1 MVHPGAIYLH
11 EAQSFF
17 VKDLNL
23 EEHVAYLKPIES
35 EYYTE
40 PLRGTEVTVLSTT
53 AQAAIPGGGKAWG
66 ELAGNNS
73 GHRLPQAALV
83 HA

>member
-1 MVHPGAIYLH
+1 MTIGTVDGESALWMVHPGAIYLH

-23 EEHVAYLKPIES
+23 EEHIAYLKPIES

-40 PLRGTEVTVLSTT
+40 PLQGTDVTVLSESRSKRR
-53 AQAAIPGGGKAWG
+53 P
-66 ELAGNNS
+66 
-73 GHRLPQAALV
+73 RR
-83 HA
+83 